1 MLSLN
6 TEKEIPLN
14 LSSQIVSTT
23 DIDGN
28 ITYINDYFCD
38 ISGYSQEELIG
49 KNHNILRH
57 PDMPDCIFGDLWKSI
72 KQKRYWRGAVKN
84 RCKNGDYYW
93 VDAFVTPLFENN
105 HVIGYQSVRLYL
117 DPKARHKAEVLY
129 RQLHQTPTLKRTM
142 SLKIKWCLYTLLTA
156 ITLILSFS
164 VSNYFNILFPI
175 LSLALFYRELITYPR
190 WLQKFERKHNSL
202 SQGIFN
208 DNVNNI
214 AEYIIAMKDA
224 QIRTILARTQE
235 ATLEVDSEITTI
247 STLSV
252 NCTDKIKQ
260 QSSHL
265 DGIATAIEEMS
276 SSINNVSENC
286 QYTLVSVST
295 AESSC
300 QDTEAL
306 VMVTTEHIVELTTE
320 INETSELTTK
330 LATEAKLITSI
341 LQEIQ
346 SISDQTNLLALNAAI
361 EAARAGEHGRG
372 FSVVAEEVRA
382 LSVRTHTATSQ
393 IQQSVNYIVH
403 SLNKIA
409 SRMEKGL
416 NKSNICVSD
425 INNMESKLKE
435 IFTLMTEISNLSIQI
450 STATE
455 QQATV
460 SKDINKNSHQ
470 IYDSSKNNLK
480 EMEAINLSMIQ
491 MKQCSFK
498 LVTLSKAFNEGN

>member
-190 WLQKFERKHNSL
+190 WLQK
-202 SQGIFN
+202 I
-208 DNVNNI
+208 
-214 AEYIIAMKDA
+214 
-224 QIRTILARTQE
+224 
-235 ATLEVDSEITTI
+235 
-247 STLSV
+247 
-252 NCTDKIKQ
+252 
-260 QSSHL
+260 
-265 DGIATAIEEMS
+265 
-276 SSINNVSENC
+276 
-286 QYTLVSVST
+286 
-295 AESSC
+295 
-300 QDTEAL
+300 
-306 VMVTTEHIVELTTE
+306 
-320 INETSELTTK
+320 
-330 LATEAKLITSI
+330 
-341 LQEIQ
+341 
-346 SISDQTNLLALNAAI
+346 
-361 EAARAGEHGRG
+361 
-372 FSVVAEEVRA
+372 
-382 LSVRTHTATSQ
+382 
-393 IQQSVNYIVH
+393 
-403 SLNKIA
+403 
-409 SRMEKGL
+409 
-416 NKSNICVSD
+416 
-425 INNMESKLKE
+425 
-435 IFTLMTEISNLSIQI
+435 
-450 STATE
+450 
-455 QQATV
+455 
-460 SKDINKNSHQ
+460 
-470 IYDSSKNNLK
+470 
-480 EMEAINLSMIQ
+480 
-491 MKQCSFK
+491 
-498 LVTLSKAFNEGN
+498 

>member
-1 MLSLN
+1 
-6 TEKEIPLN
+6 
-14 LSSQIVSTT
+14 
-23 DIDGN
+23 
-28 ITYINDYFCD
+28 
-38 ISGYSQEELIG
+38 
-49 KNHNILRH
+49 
-57 PDMPDCIFGDLWKSI
+57 
-72 KQKRYWRGAVKN
+72 
-84 RCKNGDYYW
+84 
-93 VDAFVTPLFENN
+93 
-105 HVIGYQSVRLYL
+105 
-117 DPKARHKAEVLY
+117 
-129 RQLHQTPTLKRTM
+129 
-142 SLKIKWCLYTLLTA
+142 
-156 ITLILSFS
+156 
-164 VSNYFNILFPI
+164 
-175 LSLALFYRELITYPR
+175 
-190 WLQKFERKHNSL
+190 
-202 SQGIFN
+202 
-208 DNVNNI
+208 
-214 AEYIIAMKDA
+214 MKDA

-286 QYTLVSVST
+286 QHTLVSVST